1 MSAAAAP
8 TLSPLPLPEPWVTLL
23 YVPDEFVWADAL
35 HRALDGQPVPPSLV
49 AQPTRFGFPL
59 PRRLSVFPDPR
70 DPAELSHYEEVLP
83 RAKFLVVIC
92 SPHSAEAP
100 WVEAQIKAFKR
111 AGGEERIIVL
121 VVESE
126 RDAQDL
132 AISGQSDKDWL
143 PAWLRWRLDESGNF
157 RPAEPGEPLILDAR
171 PGRMTLEAARSTL
184 LLTLLEQ
191 PDSPVAPPVSSARD
205 NSPAAPTRGRLI
217 WALAASIAVVAG
229 GVGAWLF
236 LPKPSARTATAPAAP
251 TPAGSAPAPLL
262 SGPFALEV
270 PPVSAAD
277 QVATAPEAP
286 APEPKVSFPQAP
298 EPGPVTAAISHT
310 PAPRVETILSDEPA
324 LPEAEPPVP
333 PSPLVSGETS
343 GDPVLD
349 RWRRMRALGDELLG
363 RRNREAGMI
372 ALSEAAEAGRSYA
385 ERPTAEARVQLE
397 VARLCYRLGALQRQF
412 TSTAEARASMETARK
427 ILQRMKAQG
436 EDAKDRT
443 QLLENIATFLRGLSE
458 E

>member
-1 MSAAAAP
+1 
-8 TLSPLPLPEPWVTLL
+8 LPEPWVALL

-143 PAWLRWRLDESGNF
+143 PAWLRWRLDETGNF
-157 RPAEPGEPLILDAR
+157 RPAESGEPMILDAR

-191 PDSPVAPPVSSARD
+191 PDSPAVPSGPAPAASQ
-205 NSPAAPTRGRLI
+205 PAAPVRRHLV
-217 WALAASIAVVAG
+217 WALAASLAVAAG
-229 GVGAWLF
+229 GAGAWLF
-236 LPKPSARTATAPAAP
+236 LPKPSARTVAASAAPA
-251 TPAGSAPAPLL
+251 PAISAPAPTL

-270 PPVSAAD
+270 PSASVPA
-277 QVATAPEAP
+277 QITAESDEP

-298 EPGPVTAAISHT
+298 EPGPVTAAISRA

-324 LPEAEPPVP
+324 PPEVEPPVP

-363 RRNREAGMI
+363 RRNREAGLI
-372 ALSEAAEAGRSYA
+372 ALAEAAEAGRSYA
-385 ERPTAEARVQLE
+385 ERPTADVRVQLE

-412 TSTAEARASMETARK
+412 TSTAEARTSMEAARR
-427 ILQRMKAQG
+427 ILQRMKTQG
-436 EDAKDRT
+436 DEARDRT
-443 QLLENIATFLRGLSE
+443 QLLENIATFLRGLNE